1 MTNNSTKNTSQ
12 LFQKDLCIII
22 INFLLF
28 ILVYYTLSL
37 LSLVV
42 LVHHE
47 KLISCLSNILQIVVA
62 SMLCGTA
69 VTIFAFLG
77 CLIIFNIIYIIT
89 LMGMLFMAKLG
100 IIPKKLRKYS

>member
-1 MTNNSTKNTSQ
+1 MTNKPTKTTSQ
-12 LFQKDLCIII
+12 FFEKDLCIII
-22 INFLLF
+22 INFSLF
-28 ILVYYTLSL
+28 ILVFYTLSL

-42 LVHHE
+42 LVHRE

-69 VTIFAFLG
+69 VTIFTFLG
-77 CLIIFNIIYIIT
+77 CVIIFSIIYIIT

-100 IIPKKLRKYS
+100 IDPTKQHKYS